1 MSLFSILPPDVS
13 ETNNSKSPTT
23 VEDHATAVD
32 ADGDVTMSST
42 PSHFPS
48 TTTKHQIK
56 RLKGPNL
63 TKYKDGSDIPILEK
77 FTFDLSVEDLKRRLV
92 LRCFDRKDGMDE
104 DEEWQIRAPTK
115 W

>member
-1 MSLFSILPPDVS
+1 M
-13 ETNNSKSPTT
+13 
-23 VEDHATAVD
+23 
-32 ADGDVTMSST
+32 
-42 PSHFPS
+42 
-48 TTTKHQIK
+48 
-56 RLKGPNL
+56 

-92 LRCFDRKDGMDE
+92 LRCFDRKDGKDE